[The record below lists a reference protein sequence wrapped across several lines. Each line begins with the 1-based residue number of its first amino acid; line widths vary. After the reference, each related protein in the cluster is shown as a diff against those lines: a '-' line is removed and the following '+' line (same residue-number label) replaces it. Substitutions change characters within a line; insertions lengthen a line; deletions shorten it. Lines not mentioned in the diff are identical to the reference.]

1 MGVIEEKPGGV
12 EEEEAGEEEEEEE
25 DGRGRAAYADNTLC
39 LRNLDF
45 HWRIYP
51 AQCAGQH

>member
-12 EEEEAGEEEEEEE
+12 EEEAEEEEGEEE

-39 LRNLDF
+39 LRNSDF

-51 AQCAGQH
+51 PQCAGQH